1 MHTNKFEELRQ
12 LAELFSTQFQLH
24 FMSDTSQATIDI
36 TFNGQSMQV
45 PVDCSISQLLE
56 LAQIRSKLVAV
67 EVNMEIVPK
76 SLHESHLVK
85 SGDAIEAVTLV
96 GGG

>member
-1 MHTNKFEELRQ
+1 MFGKLRPM
-12 LAELFSTQFQLH
+12 AELSSTLLDLH
-24 FMSDTSQATIDI
+24 FMSESSEATVVI

-45 PVDCSISQLLE
+45 PVDCTISKLLE
-56 LAQIRSKLVAV
+56 LAQMRSKLVAV

-76 SLHESHLVK
+76 SQHDLYLVK
-85 SGDAIEAVTLV
+85 TGDAIEAVTLV